1 MNNIHNLIDEMESY
15 FDTCGKVPIT
25 GKLMVDMDVIYE
37 FLTDL
42 RLKLPE
48 EIKRA
53 ERIVNEKEK
62 IIYEAKHAAQSAEKE
77 AAGKVNELIN
87 DHEIMQQARMDA
99 DQLVTDARNTAD
111 EIKFGAYEYI
121 DEIIAQL
128 EIAVKDTSE
137 QTHTHYKRF
146 ETYMGKQIE
155 ALEVNRQE
163 LDNRR
168 TGKIR

>member
-15 FDTCGKVPIT
+15 FDTCGKVPIS

-53 ERIVNEKEK
+53 ERIINEKEK

-77 AAGKVNELIN
+77 AEGKVYELIN
-87 DHEIMQQARMDA
+87 DHEITQQARVEAERMIADA
-99 DQLVTDARNTAD
+99 KSTAD
-111 EIKFGAYEYI
+111 EIKYGAYEYI

-128 EIAVKDTSE
+128 EVAVKDTYE
-137 QTHTHYKRF
+137 QTNTHYKRF
-146 ETYMGKQIE
+146 EMYMNKQLE
-155 ALEVNRQE
+155 ALETNREE
-163 LDNRR
+163 LERKR
-168 TGKIR
+168 TKHS